1 MTTRRSPPREWP
13 GSGIALVLA
22 SSILL
27 TACADH
33 TIYHPKR
40 NPPGITTWSEQ
51 VVRGRLLLRLQWA
64 RPEGAGSFPAV
75 LVHPEANHEASEM
88 RGVIRELAAAG
99 YLAVAAD
106 YKRLVNGVVR
116 EPLFTWQDPDDPRA
130 LLDLVR
136 GRPDVDAERIGAL
149 GFSQGGVY
157 SLLIAAYTG
166 QIRAVVAYY
175 PVTDFASWL
184 REASEGNTGRR
195 FVFRFIKRSFRKQ
208 TGAKSDAELDEILG
222 RASALRQ
229 AEAIRAPVLLVHGD
243 RDTSAPL
250 AESERLV
257 ARLKEL
263 GREVELVVVPDAG
276 HVFNWMDREQARTAW
291 EPTLRWLDRHLKPA
305 QTPRTTTRHG
315 GQRSSSR
322 RTGNGLA
329 SGSRTQVNLPGPA
342 RPRAE
347 LERLKGSG
355 R

>member
-1 MTTRRSPPREWP
+1 MTMRRSPRRAQP
-13 GSGIALVLA
+13 GSGIALLL
-22 SSILL
+22 SLSILL
-27 TACADH
+27 SACANH
-33 TIYHPKR
+33 YIFHPKR
-40 NPPGITTWSEQ
+40 KPPGIQTWSEQ

-64 RPEGAGSFPAV
+64 KPEGPGPFPAV
-75 LVHPEANHEASEM
+75 LVHPEANHEAREM

-136 GRPDVDAERIGAL
+136 SRPEVDPERIGAI

-175 PVTDFASWL
+175 PVTDFSAWL
-184 REASEGNTGRR
+184 REAGQGNAGRQ
-195 FVFRFIKRSFRKQ
+195 FVFRLITRSFRKQ

-243 RDTSAPL
+243 RDTTAPL
-250 AESERLV
+250 AESERLL
-257 ARLKEL
+257 AKLKEL
-263 GREVELVVVPDAG
+263 GREVELVVVPG
-276 HVFNWMDREQARTAW
+276 GRHVFNWLDREQARTAW
-291 EPTLRWLDRHLKPA
+291 EPTLQWLDRHLKPA
-305 QTPRTTTRHG
+305 G
-315 GQRSSSR
+315 G
-322 RTGNGLA
+322 G
-329 SGSRTQVNLPGPA
+329 
-342 RPRAE
+342 
-347 LERLKGSG
+347 
-355 R
+355 